1 MQEDRVSITMM
12 ETDNT
17 ELKKQLS
24 KMQKQSTGKTAAL
37 EQRMS
42 QLETKSFSMPE
53 HKTSNIEHDLEV
65 LQQKQREC
73 DLVFYGVPEPPVES
87 LPALREHVAS
97 LMDAESDDRPRP
109 QIADVR
115 RMGRS
120 TGSINAK
127 PRPVVVSFASKIDK
141 SRGLKL
147 KAVLRAKNIKLA
159 PNLTPAQ
166 QTAKKRLQ
174 PAANVLYS
182 EGKKPFWREAKLWY
196 WQEGK
201 SFPYLPPP
209 PPRGAAQNGAGGGGS
224 S

>member
-1 MQEDRVSITMM
+1 
-12 ETDNT
+12 
-17 ELKKQLS
+17 
-24 KMQKQSTGKTAAL
+24 
-37 EQRMS
+37 
-42 QLETKSFSMPE
+42 MP
-53 HKTSNIEHDLEV
+53 D
-65 LQQKQREC
+65 
-73 DLVFYGVPEPPVES
+73 PPVES
-87 LPALREHVAS
+87 LPALREQVSS

-120 TGSINAK
+120 TGSFNAK
-127 PRPVVVSFASKIDK
+127 PRPVVVSSASKIDK

-147 KAVLRAKNIKLA
+147 KTVLRAKNIKLA

-174 PAANVLYS
+174 PTANRLYS
-182 EGKKPFWREAKLWY
+182 AGTKPFWREAKLWY

-201 SFPYLPPP
+201 SFLYLPPP
-209 PPRGAAQNGAGGGGS
+209 PPPCGAAQNGAGGGGS